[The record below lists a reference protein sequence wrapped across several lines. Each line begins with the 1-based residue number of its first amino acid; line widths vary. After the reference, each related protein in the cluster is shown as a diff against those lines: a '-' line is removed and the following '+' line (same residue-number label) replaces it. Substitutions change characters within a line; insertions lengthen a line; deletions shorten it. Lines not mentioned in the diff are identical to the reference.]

1 MSTLAVSASI
11 PAVSDAA
18 TSNAGS
24 FAAWS
29 DEKLVAAA
37 KNGQREA
44 FGELCKRHEKR
55 IHRVALRITRNR
67 EDAEDSVQDSF
78 ISAFVHLN
86 EFDERARFATWLT
99 RIAINAA
106 LVKLRKKRN
115 IREVPMDDP
124 SPTAELRPNNT
135 VQDGAPDPEETF
147 GICELQEAVRT
158 AIGRLR
164 PRVRKVVE
172 FRQLQEHSI
181 KQTARLLGISTA
193 AVKARMFHARAILRR
208 MPLLQGVGRSSSAG
222 AD

>member
-1 MSTLAVSASI
+1 MSTLAVSAFI
-11 PAVSDAA
+11 PEVTDA
-18 TSNAGS
+18 SSAGS
-24 FAAWS
+24 FVGWS
-29 DEKLVAAA
+29 SEKLVAAA

-44 FGELCKRHEKR
+44 FGVLCERHEKK
-55 IHRVALRITRNR
+55 ILRVALRITRNL

-78 ISAFVHLN
+78 MSAFVHLN
-86 EFDERARFATWLT
+86 EFDERAQFATWLT
-99 RIAINAA
+99 RIAINSA
-106 LVKLRKKRN
+106 LVKLRKKRS
-115 IREVPMDDP
+115 IREVPMDEP
-124 SPTAELRPNNT
+124 SPTTELWPSNE
-135 VQDGAPDPEETF
+135 VQDNAPDPEETF
-147 GICELQEAVRT
+147 GICERQEAVRT

-208 MPLLQGVGRSSSAG
+208 MPLLKSVGRSSSAG

>member
-1 MSTLAVSASI
+1 MSTLAISAPISVVSE
-11 PAVSDAA
+11 VG
-18 TSNAGS
+18 TNAGS

-44 FGELCKRHEKR
+44 FGELCERHKKK
-55 IHRVALRITRNR
+55 ILRVALRITRNR

-78 ISAFVHLN
+78 ISAFVHLS

-99 RIAINAA
+99 RMAINAA

-115 IREVPMDDP
+115 TREIPMDEP
-124 SPTAELRPNNT
+124 SPTAELWPSNEI
-135 VQDGAPDPEETF
+135 QDNAPDPEETF
-147 GICELQEAVRT
+147 GICELQAAVRT

-172 FRQLQEHSI
+172 SRQLQEHSI

-208 MPLLQGVGRSSSAG
+208 MPLLKGVGRSSSAG